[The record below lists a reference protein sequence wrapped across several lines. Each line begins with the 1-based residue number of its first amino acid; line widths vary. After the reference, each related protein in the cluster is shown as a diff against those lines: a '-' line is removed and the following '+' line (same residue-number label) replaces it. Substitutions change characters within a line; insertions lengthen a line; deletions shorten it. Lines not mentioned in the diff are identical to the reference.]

1 MSFWTMRTLNQ
12 VVTDHGEIG
21 RTKLGEIRRTEK
33 NVGKSM
39 VLAIRSSPK
48 ISRYFPKNV
57 VFLPKTI
64 FGKKLG
70 KIGEKQR
77 KDVRYEKSE
86 L

>member
-1 MSFWTMRTLNQ
+1 MSFWTMSTLSEG
-12 VVTDHGEIG
+12 VTDHSEIG
-21 RTKLGEIRRTEK
+21 RTEIGGNQEERE
-33 NVGKSM
+33 NVGKSR
-39 VLAIRSSPK
+39 VFAIGSFPK
-48 ISRYFPKNV
+48 ISRKYPKNV

-70 KIGEKQR
+70 KIWEKQR

>member
-1 MSFWTMRTLNQ
+1 MNFVTPYSEIERT
-12 VVTDHGEIG
+12 EIG
-21 RTKLGEIRRTEK
+21 GNQEERE
-33 NVGKSM
+33 NVGKSS
-39 VLAIRSSPK
+39 VFAIGSFPK
-48 ISRYFPKNV
+48 ISRKYPKNV

-70 KIGEKQR
+70 KIWEKQR

>member
-1 MSFWTMRTLNQ
+1 
-12 VVTDHGEIG
+12 
-21 RTKLGEIRRTEK
+21 
-33 NVGKSM
+33 M
-39 VLAIRSSPK
+39 VLAIRSFPK

-70 KIGEKQR
+70 KIWEKQR